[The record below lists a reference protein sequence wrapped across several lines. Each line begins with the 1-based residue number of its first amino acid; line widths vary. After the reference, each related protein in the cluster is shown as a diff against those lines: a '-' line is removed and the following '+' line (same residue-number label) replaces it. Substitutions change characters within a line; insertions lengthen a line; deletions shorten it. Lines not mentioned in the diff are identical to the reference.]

1 MKKGIFAYLIAASI
15 GIFSAVNTNAQDTTS
30 AEHGIKKGV
39 KKTGRAISGTA
50 KKVGNKTSELAAK
63 GKADVVDK
71 EYEGK
76 QGPKG
81 QKIYIDNKSR
91 YYWLDKKGHRRFVAE
106 NKLKDKNS

>member
-1 MKKGIFAYLIAASI
+1 MKKGIFAYLIVASI
-15 GIFSAVNTNAQDTTS
+15 GLFFAGNAGAQDTTS
-30 AEHGIKKGV
+30 HGIKKGV
-39 KKTGRAISGTA
+39 QKTGRAISKTA

-71 EYEGK
+71 VYEEK

-106 NKLKDKNS
+106 SKLKDKTS

>member
-1 MKKGIFAYLIAASI
+1 MKKGIFAYLIAASV
-15 GIFSAVNTNAQDTTS
+15 GLFFAVNTHAQDTTS
-30 AEHGIKKGV
+30 TEHGIKKAV

-50 KKVGNKTSELAAK
+50 KKVGHKTAELAAK
-63 GKADVVDK
+63 GKAGVVDK
-71 EYEGK
+71 EYEDK

-106 NKLKDKNS
+106 SKLKDKTS